1 MSSADKSTQGAGN
14 KILRGLR
21 HLILHNGWF
30 KLLALL
36 ISVLLWAGLIS
47 QDESLTRD
55 KVFSNVSVNVIGTD
69 TMKRNGYIV
78 VSNLSEVLGEV
89 TAVAAVPQQQYEAAS

>member
-1 MSSADKSTQGAGN
+1 MRQHPEGKTGFPGRV
-14 KILRGLR
+14 IHGIE

-30 KLLALL
+30 KLLAVL

-55 KVFSNVSVNVIGTD
+55 KVFNDVPVNVTGTD

-78 VSNLSEVLGEV
+78 TSDMNSLLSG
-89 TAVAAVPQQQYEAAS
+89 AMAQ